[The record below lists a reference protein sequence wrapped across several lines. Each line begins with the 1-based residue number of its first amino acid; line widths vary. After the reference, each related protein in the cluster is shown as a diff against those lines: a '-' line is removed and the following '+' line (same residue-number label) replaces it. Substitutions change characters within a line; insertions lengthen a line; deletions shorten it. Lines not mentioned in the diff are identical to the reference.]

1 MKKHYIPENLYMYEY
16 LCPFAEDINPHLLE
30 LLLNEKDFKD
40 KPGNIKAKSTAW
52 ELDKRHEAVS
62 NLVEWI
68 YESYMK
74 IERLPLVCP
83 EVWGVVYNEGD
94 STECHSHMPSVM
106 SFTYFVNAPEGSSP
120 LVFPGSGTEI
130 KAEAGKVIV
139 FESRLRHEVPPNK
152 CKNRC
157 VIAGNFISPEAIATY
172 GHRLVA

>member
-30 LLLNEKDFKD
+30 LLLNEEDFEG

-52 ELDKRHEAVS
+52 ELDRRHEAVAD
-62 NLVEWI
+62 LVGWI
-68 YESYMK
+68 HESYMD

-94 STECHSHMPSVM
+94 STECHSHFPSVM
-106 SFTYFVNAPEGSSP
+106 SFTYYVNAPEGSSP

-130 KAEAGKVIV
+130 EAEAGKVIV

-152 CKNRC
+152 CDGRC
-157 VIAGNFISPEAIATY
+157 VIAGNFISPRAIATY
-172 GHRLVA
+172 GHPLT